1 LSLRGIL
8 GALLLGAAAG
18 ASAQPAPQALL
29 QRMEQA
35 LGAASYSGVVVY
47 ARDGQL
53 DALRIRHRGG
63 AQRFEVIERLTG
75 PALPLQ
81 RDAQS
86 ARLGEGPRY
95 AADLAAVRG
104 VAGIDPA
111 IAYELNTVG
120 EDRVAGRM
128 ADVFDARA
136 RDAMRF
142 SRRYWVDRDSGL
154 LLRVATYGS
163 DGIVV
168 EQWMFSDLSID
179 GAASGDGAVAGQA
192 ESFRSPRDADIGLA
206 RLRVLDVPK
215 GFQLVSAAVEP
226 QREQLVYS
234 DGLVTV
240 SVFAEPLAAEAT
252 VLSGHQR
259 RGALSVFGRLY
270 RGLQIVVVG
279 EVPAATAERFAQG
292 IEQPG
297 AG

>member
-1 LSLRGIL
+1 M
-8 GALLLGAAAG
+8 
-18 ASAQPAPQALL
+18 PAPATPC
-29 QRMEQA
+29 
-35 LGAASYSGVVVY
+35 V
-47 ARDGQL
+47 
-53 DALRIRHRGG
+53 
-63 AQRFEVIERLTG
+63 
-75 PALPLQ
+75 
-81 RDAQS
+81 
-86 ARLGEGPRY
+86 
-95 AADLAAVRG
+95 
-104 VAGIDPA
+104 
-111 IAYELNTVG
+111 
-120 EDRVAGRM
+120 
-128 ADVFDARA
+128 
-136 RDAMRF
+136 
-142 SRRYWVDRDSGL
+142 SR
-154 LLRVATYGS
+154 
-163 DGIVV
+163 
-168 EQWMFSDLSID
+168 
-179 GAASGDGAVAGQA
+179 GAVAGQA